1 MDTYLLFRKGM
12 EFSAEQRREFARMLG
27 SIRTEKK
34 AKSSREN
41 GKKGGRQIKPLETIA
56 CNCGAEESLEH
67 RSTCPRGRV
76 IRYRRKKGLPLT

>member
-1 MDTYLLFRKGM
+1 M

-34 AKSSREN
+34 ARSSREN
-41 GKKGGRQIKPLETIA
+41 GKKGGRRIQPLETIT
-56 CNCGAEESLEH
+56 CTCGGEGLEH

>member
-1 MDTYLLFRKGM
+1 MPLT
-12 EFSAEQRREFARMLG
+12 AEQRREYARELG
-27 SIRTEKK
+27 SVRSERK
-34 AKSSREN
+34 AQAAREN
-41 GKKGGRQIKPLETIA
+41 GRKGGRQIKPLETIA